1 MSQELK
7 QRTKEFA
14 LRVLKVF
21 VALPKR
27 GDAHVLGKQL
37 IRSGTSV
44 GAQYREA
51 LRARSTAEF
60 ISKLDSAQQEMEETI
75 YWLELITEHGLMPAK
90 RLTPLITEANE
101 LQAILIASSKTA
113 KAKPR

>member
-1 MSQELK
+1 VSQELK
-7 QRTKEFA
+7 QRTKQFA

-21 VALPKR
+21 AALPKR
-27 GDAHVLGKQL
+27 GEDYVLGKQL

-60 ISKLDSAQQEMEETI
+60 VSKLDSAQQEMEETI
-75 YWLELITEHGLMPAK
+75 YWLELISELGLLSSK
-90 RLTPLITEANE
+90 RLAPLMSEANE
-101 LQAILIASSKTA
+101 LQAILVTSSKTA
-113 KAKPR
+113 KSKPR